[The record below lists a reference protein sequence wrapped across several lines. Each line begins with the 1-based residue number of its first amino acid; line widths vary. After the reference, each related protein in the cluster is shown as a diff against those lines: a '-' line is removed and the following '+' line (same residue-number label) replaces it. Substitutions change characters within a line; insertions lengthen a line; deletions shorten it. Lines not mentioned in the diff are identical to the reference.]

1 MLTLYPSFPKFLPTA
16 ADSRA
21 AAPGV
26 DDKAAL
32 IARNKAALQK
42 RKDAAAA
49 AKVAEDSKA
58 LPAGWIRVES
68 RSRPGEFVYENI
80 NTEERQAWF
89 PTEAAVEVSAA
100 AEAGTGDAAKA
111 ALQAKNKAAL
121 AKRKAAAAAEKDA
134 KSKLPLPTGWTRVAS
149 TSRPGE
155 TVYQNEHT
163 GDKQAWFPDAPA
175 MPAGATPEEI
185 AKEAMKDKNK
195 AALAKRKAA
204 LAAKKSEDDGKALP
218 AGWIRVESRSRPG
231 EFVYENTYTDERQAW
246 FPDGPASKPLP
257 DGWNKVESRTY
268 PGEFVFENKH
278 TGERQAWEPTEAAA
292 KTEGKATKPAAA
304 AAAAPAPAQAAAKV
318 LCIAVAQFDYS
329 ANDPDEEIDLVA
341 GDKIDVHHKGDNGW
355 WVGRSHRTNVSGIF
369 PGTYVECA

>member
-1 MLTLYPSFPKFLPTA
+1 M
-16 ADSRA
+16 
-21 AAPGV
+21 
-26 DDKAAL
+26 
-32 IARNKAALQK
+32 
-42 RKDAAAA
+42 
-49 AKVAEDSKA
+49 AEDSKA

-175 MPAGATPEEI
+175 MPAGATPEET

-292 KTEGKATKPAAA
+292 KILDPNVEKLFRMMDTDKGGTVSKTEFLEFLREHKPKSGRWKSTTTLQEGFGLQKKDAINLDA
-304 AAAAPAPAQAAAKV
+304 
-318 LCIAVAQFDYS
+318 FR
-329 ANDPDEEIDLVA
+329 
-341 GDKIDVHHKGDNGW
+341 
-355 WVGRSHRTNVSGIF
+355 VGLQRCRGLKPTDFVGVSF
-369 PGTYVECA
+369 